1 MNMVD
6 HLCLLVLPQRIQHAL
21 VRKRYQIRASEKSL
35 GNLKG
40 FVDLPVDIALEVS
53 ITFKYH
59 KPESKC
65 TWDPNNLYPDCQV
78 SQTL

>member
-6 HLCLLVLPQRIQHAL
+6 HFRLLVVPQKLQRTPL
-21 VRKRYQIRASEKSL
+21 GKRYQTRASEKTL

-53 ITFKYH
+53 TGIGFKYH
-59 KPESKC
+59 K
-65 TWDPNNLYPDCQV
+65 
-78 SQTL
+78 SQYDA

>member
-6 HLCLLVLPQRIQHAL
+6 PLRLLVLPRRLQHTL
-21 VRKRYQIRASEKSL
+21 LRRYQTRASEKNL

-53 ITFKYH
+53 IEFKYH
-59 KPESKC
+59 K
-65 TWDPNNLYPDCQV
+65 TLGTPNIFYSDCQV